1 MQALDQLN
9 PLGGRNTAARLFLCR
24 KSPEEAWTEG
34 KELVATHHDQDEY
47 QEKLQG
53 QHAKKPRHVFW
64 SQTLFE
70 RGQRNRSGE
79 DEQPQACEAHGM
91 KDAKDPCQK
100 LQPLCIRPPTPK
112 HRDQDCPQEY
122 SPSQVDRNCQA
133 MEKSR

>member
-24 KSPEEAWTEG
+24 KSPEEARTEG

-79 DEQPQACEAHGM
+79 DE
-91 KDAKDPCQK
+91 
-100 LQPLCIRPPTPK
+100 
-112 HRDQDCPQEY
+112 
-122 SPSQVDRNCQA
+122 
-133 MEKSR
+133 